1 MKPVSPLCMDH
12 TGLYS
17 SLLNIGEKYVS
28 VGAHCHDTFGGQ
40 WTASGLGPYLRWAFC
55 CCCSLCVPR
64 LTGLRTSRD
73 LCLSFPFY
81 LRTLGYRHML
91 LCWLYK
97 GSGFKLRFL
106 CFYDNCYTHWTI
118 LTTLLPPTPS
128 IIFRSFSKFVLSHG
142 YKLWDSHSVQTTFS
156 LNKVVIQLQCAV
168 LFLTPTTRNHAYL
181 LALWF

>member
-1 MKPVSPLCMDH
+1 MTFPWFKSSVIEAGKIFHTFCFFCLEASLPMKPVSPLCMDH

-106 CFYDNCYTHWTI
+106 CFYDNCYTH
-118 LTTLLPPTPS
+118 
-128 IIFRSFSKFVLSHG
+128 
-142 YKLWDSHSVQTTFS
+142 
-156 LNKVVIQLQCAV
+156 
-168 LFLTPTTRNHAYL
+168 
-181 LALWF
+181 